1 MFQGRV
7 RASVV
12 AVCGM
17 CRYPTVAEVSL
28 SIEHRIRENT
38 ERDSF
43 ILDHY
48 FVFCRLLDEICFEK
62 ASSLKSVVCLFSC
75 IATVSLL
82 PQACVCGGQC
92 VVRAWSV
99 CGQRVVSV
107 WSMCGLCVVSVWS
120 VCDQCVVSI
129 VSVWSVYSQ
138 VSVWSMRFQVSV
150 WSACGLCVIN
160 VWSVLLVCGQC
171 IVRSVF
177 GQCVVRSV

>member
-1 MFQGRV
+1 MFQRRV
-7 RASVV
+7 KAPVV

-17 CRYPTVAEVSL
+17 CRCPTVPEVSL
-28 SIEHRIRENT
+28 SSEHRIRENT

-43 ILDHY
+43 ILDYY
-48 FVFCRLLDEICFEK
+48 FVFCLLLDETCFKK

-92 VVRAWSV
+92 VVRAWSA

-107 WSMCGLCVVSVWS
+107 WSMCGLCVVCVWS
-120 VCDQCVVSI
+120 V
-129 VSVWSVYSQ
+129 
-138 VSVWSMRFQVSV
+138 
-150 WSACGLCVIN
+150 CGLCVIS

-171 IVRSVF
+171 IVRSVC
-177 GQCVVRSV
+177 GQCVVCVWSVCGQCVVCV